1 MVYYGVSFGSVDLG
15 WNIYLTFALTSLVE
29 IPSNLA
35 AIYYG
40 GRFVIRACTD
50 LYVYPWYIY
59 NRAVLN
65 VLPGNVK
72 PWTMPNDFTL
82 PAK

>member
-1 MVYYGVSFGSVDLG
+1 MTLNPLTVVRFTVSLVYYGVTFGSVDLG

-40 GRFVIRACTD
+40 GRFVTFTHI
-50 LYVYPWYIY
+50 
-59 NRAVLN
+59 
-65 VLPGNVK
+65 
-72 PWTMPNDFTL
+72 FTL
-82 PAK
+82 